1 MSRSPA
7 HVAPDAARGMDP
19 MSIEQRFRAAAEF
32 RAYVELTEA
41 NKELW
46 RGVARRA
53 EVDEAQLARVAAV
66 GGRWH
71 LLALSEDWCGDA
83 VNTLPVVARLAELSP
98 NVELRLL
105 GRDANPDL
113 MDAHLTGGTARAIPV
128 VIVYDEAWNEVG
140 WWGSRPAP
148 LQALVKGEWAALEK
162 PERYARVREWYARDK
177 GRTVVEEIVSLIE
190 RAAQATDAA
199 HATEAAN
206 AGQG

>member
-1 MSRSPA
+1 
-7 HVAPDAARGMDP
+7 

-32 RAYVELTEA
+32 RAYVDLVEA

-46 RGVARRA
+46 RVGARRA
-53 EVDEAQLARVAAV
+53 QVDEALVARVAAL

-83 VNTLPVVARLAELSP
+83 FNTLPVVARLAELAP

-113 MDAHLTGGTARAIPV
+113 MDAHLSGTARAIPV
-128 VIVYDEAWNEVG
+128 VIAYDEDWNEVG
-140 WWGSRPAP
+140 WWGSRPAE

-162 PERYARVREWYARDK
+162 PERYAKVREWYARDR
-177 GRTVVEEIVSLIE
+177 GRAVIEEIVGLLERATAQAPAE
-190 RAAQATDAA
+190 RAA
-199 HATEAAN
+199 
-206 AGQG
+206 

>member
-1 MSRSPA
+1 
-7 HVAPDAARGMDP
+7 

-46 RGVARRA
+46 RVGARRA
-53 EVDEAQLARVAAV
+53 QVDEARVARVAAL

-83 VNTLPVVARLAELSP
+83 FNTLPVVARLAELAP

-113 MDAHLTGGTARAIPV
+113 MDAHLTGAARAIPV
-128 VIVYDEAWNEVG
+128 VIVYDEDWNEVG
-140 WWGSRPAP
+140 WWGSRPAA
-148 LQALVKGEWAALEK
+148 LQALVEGEWAAFEK
-162 PERYARVREWYARDK
+162 TERYPKIREWYARDR
-177 GRTVVEEIVSLIE
+177 GQSVVEELVGIIE
-190 RAAQATDAA
+190 RAASRTPAGHAA
-199 HATEAAN
+199 
-206 AGQG
+206 

>member
-1 MSRSPA
+1 
-7 HVAPDAARGMDP
+7 
-19 MSIEQRFRAAAEF
+19 MSIEQRFRSAADF
-32 RAYVELTEA
+32 RAYVDLTEA
-41 NKELW
+41 NKDLW
-46 RGVARRA
+46 RFGARRA
-53 EVDEAQLARVAAV
+53 EVSEEHVSRVVATGAQ
-66 GGRWH
+66 WH

-83 VNTLPVVARLAELSP
+83 FNTLPVIARLAELAP

-113 MDAHLTGGTARAIPV
+113 IDAHLTSGTARAIPV
-128 VIVYDEAWNEVG
+128 VIVYGEDWNEVG

-148 LQALVKGEWAALEK
+148 LQALVKGEWAAMEK